1 MYISRKSRGNQR
13 VVFNELLAKVPGLYN
28 EKGTIDVQV
37 MSNVQSY
44 EIFNLTA
51 AKRVIN
57 LEKHFEAI
65 QTVFKEQMR
74 VEQFDEYGLPV
85 EDMQRLIGR
94 VINMNPEEPKLNEQ
108 NIGLINLN
116 EENGGMLQK
125 IKLQISDLQSYSFF
139 DGEII
144 VVEGIYDSTNS
155 KLNVIAIHKPTISTL
170 PRSSMSLDVLQQFA
184 V

>member
-28 EKGTIDVQV
+28 EKGTIEVQV

-65 QTVFKEQMR
+65 
-74 VEQFDEYGLPV
+74 
-85 EDMQRLIGR
+85 
-94 VINMNPEEPKLNEQ
+94 
-108 NIGLINLN
+108 
-116 EENGGMLQK
+116 
-125 IKLQISDLQSYSFF
+125 
-139 DGEII
+139 
-144 VVEGIYDSTNS
+144 
-155 KLNVIAIHKPTISTL
+155 
-170 PRSSMSLDVLQQFA
+170 
-184 V
+184 